1 MSKIQKNPLTVILL
15 VVMLFVLL
23 MGGAR
28 LLGLQTLVPGPEGID
43 CSLYSTVA
51 NGAIRIEGTTKTL
64 TDGVGVPRILGTVN
78 PNDWIAYQ
86 DYDYVDMFGTH
97 YPQRIGYQ
105 WERPDPKTPVI
116 KGLIVDRN
124 TGDVVA
130 GVNLQVR
137 IERPTMQDVNTHG
150 DPTGRN
156 PTQIDWYSFQRDK
169 TTSGNTV
176 TWKHYECYVVPVDFV
191 IELTIRPLGDKW
203 VGDFQNS
210 DLWFVLDT
218 VVWLNAFTAD
228 QMALLKEQTPNATI
242 TTYNFRGAF
251 PIWAWVGQWD
261 PWVVSGRDGDP
272 DKFYDPSD
280 LSSEENSELQT
291 HLQVQ
296 PSFGGSEVTLY
307 TSPGYE
313 YTRLFAQDIITNPD
327 LLKQMIETS
336 IPGLPDPRFAQTV
349 YFPLTLIN
357 FGALKRTGGVWITAW
372 DKEYYPTAYMRIR
385 ALYAIYGEWIYAW
398 TQEEADKSGYKW
410 ENNTSIIT
418 GNQSM
423 WDKFLGGVGAWLT
436 NPWTFLWTFIIF
448 GFLILVTLI
457 VLAIFAPGFL
467 NVVGG
472 LLGGKKKGS
481 SRG

>member
-1 MSKIQKNPLTVILL
+1 MILCVAVFL
-15 VVMLFVLL
+15 VSQPGLLRMLS
-23 MGGAR
+23 
-28 LLGLQTLVPGPEGID
+28 LVPGPEGID
-43 CSLYSTVA
+43 CSLYSAVA
-51 NGAIRIEGTTKTL
+51 NGGIKVEYRTETL
-64 TDGVGVPRILGTVN
+64 SDGVGIQRILGQVN
-78 PNDWIAYQ
+78 PNDWIASK
-86 DYDYVDMFGTH
+86 DYDYVDFLGGH

-124 TGDVVA
+124 TWQVVA

-137 IERPTMQDVNTHG
+137 IQRPTMQEVNIHG

-169 TTSGNTV
+169 TQSGNTV
-176 TWKHYECYVVPVDFV
+176 TWKHYEAYIVPVDFV

-203 VGDFQNS
+203 VGDFQS
-210 DLWFVLDT
+210 FDLWFVLDT
-218 VVWLNAFTAD
+218 VAWLNAFTAD
-228 QMALLKEQTPNATI
+228 QMALLKEQVNATL
-242 TTYNFRGAF
+242 TAYNFRGAF

-261 PWVVSGRDGDP
+261 PWVCSGRDGNP
-272 DKFYDPSD
+272 DKYYDPAD
-280 LSSEENSELQT
+280 LTPEEIGELQT
-291 HLQVQ
+291 HLQLQ

-313 YTRLFAQDIITNPD
+313 YTRVFAEDVIKNPD
-327 LLKQMIETS
+327 LLRQMIETS

-357 FGALKRTGGVWITAW
+357 FGALKREGGWWVTAW

-398 TQEEADKSGYKW
+398 TQEEADKQGYKW

-418 GNQSM
+418 GSQSL
-423 WDKFLGGVGAWLT
+423 WDKFFGGLGAWFA
-436 NPWTFLWTFIIF
+436 NPLNQMWIV
-448 GFLILVTLI
+448 LILIVAVVIIVSVTS
-457 VLAIFAPGFL
+457 PGIWTM
-467 NVVGG
+467 
-472 LLGGKKKGS
+472 LLSHKLSHKSKGK
-481 SRG
+481 